1 MKDKI
6 ITFFIVIIMLILIV
20 ILGGFGLYVY
30 LSINGQETIVTEII
44 TTGQDYISRYT
55 DNEQSEQTSSNFS
68 LNDLNIF
75 SSKQTPEEKQE
86 EVQQLIQSSSKN
98 LYYYEQLN
106 NYSKIIYKTIDQNIE
121 QMKTGNYKVVLGDY
135 FNDLLDQE
143 DGWNLLGDYYQAA
156 VSTYL
161 YDNPEVFYLNPAKMF
176 LNIQTTTTTSKF
188 LSAMGKSNVKY
199 ELEITCGNNDNYYAD
214 DIYSKEQIETLEK
227 EIEQEVNTILAKVT
241 GKSDYQKISIIHD
254 YLVDN
259 LSYDQEINKP
269 FIYNIY
275 GALVNKK
282 CVCEGYAKAY
292 KYLLDKC
299 GIESIIVI
307 GIGQNSSG
315 QTENHAWNYVKL
327 NNSWYAVDVTWDD
340 PVIIGRGKV
349 DSKLKNKYFLVGSSE
364 INKDHT
370 ASNNLLIDNGQEY
383 YLPVLEQKNYSL

>member
-1 MKDKI
+1 
-6 ITFFIVIIMLILIV
+6 
-20 ILGGFGLYVY
+20 
-30 LSINGQETIVTEII
+30 
-44 TTGQDYISRYT
+44 
-55 DNEQSEQTSSNFS
+55 
-68 LNDLNIF
+68 
-75 SSKQTPEEKQE
+75 
-86 EVQQLIQSSSKN
+86 
-98 LYYYEQLN
+98 
-106 NYSKIIYKTIDQNIE
+106 
-121 QMKTGNYKVVLGDY
+121 MKTGNYKVVLGDY

-199 ELEITCGNNDNYYAD
+199 ELEITCGNNENYYAD

-254 YLVDN
+254 YLVEK
-259 LSYDQEINKP
+259 LSYDQEMNKP

-275 GALVNKK
+275 GALVNKQ

-292 KYLLDKC
+292 KYLLDKS
-299 GIESIIVI
+299 GVESVIVI
-307 GIGQNSSG
+307 GIGQNSTG

-349 DSKLKNKYFLVGSSE
+349 DSKLKNKYFLYHLTF
-364 INKDHT
+364 I
-370 ASNNLLIDNGQEY
+370 
-383 YLPVLEQKNYSL
+383 